1 MQVPSLVWEDTLEK
15 EMATH
20 SSILFWEIPWTEDP
34 GGLQLMNSKS
44 QTWLTT
50 KQQQRVDK
58 CEILRKKTIKTFM
71 LYIMSEQRKSDK
83 GL

>member
-1 MQVPSLVWEDTLEK
+1 MVWEDTLEK

-34 GGLQLMNSKS
+34 DGLQLTNSKRVR
-44 QTWLTT
+44 LDFAT

-71 LYIMSEQRKSDK
+71 LYIMREQRKSDK
-83 GL
+83 